1 MPDAGIEIADP
12 ELVSRMARGDRA
24 ALAALYERHAPRLLA
39 LGRSILGDLPEAE
52 DLLHDVFLEAW
63 RHASDF
69 SSERGTV
76 ATWLALRTRSR
87 AIDRRR
93 AAPRVKRA
101 DVDHPELLGASDPL
115 ADPSRIL
122 DCGKLRS
129 ALSCMS
135 AEERQVIALGYFE
148 GLSSSEIAERVGA
161 PIGTIKSRTRTALE
175 KLRAWFATGRVA

>member
-1 MPDAGIEIADP
+1 
-12 ELVSRMARGDRA
+12 MARGDRA
-24 ALAALYERHAPRLLA
+24 ALAVLYQRHAPRLLA
-39 LGRSILGDLPEAE
+39 LGRGILGDLAEAE

-63 RHASDF
+63 RHSADF

-93 AAPRVKRA
+93 AAPRVKRT
-101 DVDHPELLGASDPL
+101 DIDHQELLEVSDPL
-115 ADPSRIL
+115 ADPSRIV
-122 DCGKLRS
+122 DRGKLRP
-129 ALSCMS
+129 ALLCMS

-161 PIGTIKSRTRTALE
+161 PIGTVKSRTRTALE
-175 KLRAWFATGRVA
+175 KLRDWFATGGVV